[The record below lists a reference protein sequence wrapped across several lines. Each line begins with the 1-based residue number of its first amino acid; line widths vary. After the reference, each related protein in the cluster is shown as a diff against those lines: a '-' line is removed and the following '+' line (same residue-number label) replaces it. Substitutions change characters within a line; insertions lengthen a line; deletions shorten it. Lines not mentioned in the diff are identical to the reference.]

1 MCFGG
6 SSVAIPDPEPI
17 DADAEIR
24 ELTDKADDIARRRA
38 LLAQRRRGQQT
49 LSIDPATGG
58 PSAISDTGLSI

>member
-6 SSVAIPDPEPI
+6 PEIEIPDPVQ
-17 DADAEIR
+17 ADPDEEIL
-24 ELTDKADDIARRRA
+24 ELTASADDIARRRA
-38 LLAQRRRGQQT
+38 LLARRRRGQQT